1 MQTQARSSPMDPSEV
16 SFLTTLP
23 PEIRNQV
30 YGYLFKREDSV
41 LLHNAHAFHL
51 PCRNLENYHS
61 GLQQYYDAYEAEI
74 GTDEEFWPDLH
85 QGLGLMLS
93 CRQVYQEAS
102 GIMYGGNTFVFS
114 RILTRHDYRIG
125 TDHKHQEY
133 LQINYAGQ
141 WLTNIGPQIFR
152 LTKVVIDVDAMC
164 AWYGCHGDYELIDL
178 LPILRIVWEH
188 PDLSKVIKFENTGR
202 TLEGQQILRAAATDG
217 AILLN
222 NLLTTLAVQDVLDLR
237 KYCFSRR
244 LIHSVNVELSLDR
257 VGQGCIRM
265 NLGGGVFWPFLALDE
280 GRTVQWK
287 AQKKRRSFEI
297 LPEDV
302 RERIAGLL
310 LHNPDGITID
320 LTKHTMHGFDSSL
333 SQSGLLDV
341 YDLSRLAM
349 RLNNITLKLT
359 SDQAIT
365 DFGKFEKVND
375 FMIMRGGNEGF
386 YRMAEHLRKYNTQT
400 IILEIAPAEV
410 IALSAVRVN
419 INHLMYYLTYP
430 HFHPESIIRLTLTP
444 PPSTGA
450 PQQITTIS
458 MKKLQRQLFLL
469 LSDII
474 QETIE
479 EHTES
484 LKTSTNFAPA
494 LSNQMNP
501 YCDFWIDGYGK
512 LLHAVFEEDKT
523 TVNFRYGKLSMK
535 ELGVLGYSRAAG
547 LESMVEAYVLESE
560 MEDTDFYYQ
569 KVILRWGWLRWQLY
583 GDWKAPAPPGMRKL
597 AP

>member
-1 MQTQARSSPMDPSEV
+1 MQTQARSSPTHPFEV
-16 SFLTTLP
+16 PFLTTLP
-23 PEIRNQV
+23 SEIRNQV

-41 LLHNAHAFHL
+41 LLHNADAFHL
-51 PCRNLENYHS
+51 PCRDLENVHY

-85 QGLGLMLS
+85 HGLGLLLS

-102 GIMYGGNTFVFS
+102 GILYGGNT
-114 RILTRHDYRIG
+114 
-125 TDHKHQEY
+125 
-133 LQINYAGQ
+133 
-141 WLTNIGPQIFR
+141 
-152 LTKVVIDVDAMC
+152 
-164 AWYGCHGDYELIDL
+164 
-178 LPILRIVWEH
+178 
-188 PDLSKVIKFENTGR
+188 KVIKFENTGR

-222 NLLTTLAVQDVLDLR
+222 NLLTTLAVKDVLDLR

-244 LIHSVNVELSLDR
+244 LMHSINVELSSDR

-265 NLGGGVFWPFLALDE
+265 NLGGGVFWPFHASDE

-310 LHNPDGITID
+310 LHNPDGITIN
-320 LTKHTMHGFDSSL
+320 LTTHTMHGFDFGL
-333 SQSGLLDV
+333 SQTRLLDM
-341 YDLSRLAM
+341 YNLARLAM
-349 RLNNITLKLT
+349 RLSNIKLKLT

-365 DFGKFEKVND
+365 DFGKFRKVND
-375 FMIMRGGNEGF
+375 FMIMRGGG
-386 YRMAEHLRKYNTQT
+386 YIYAMAEDFRKHNAQT

-410 IALSAVRVN
+410 TALSAVRVN

-469 LSDII
+469 FSDII

-484 LKTSTNFAPA
+484 LKTSTNFAPT
-494 LSNQMNP
+494 LPNHMNP
-501 YCDFWIDGYGK
+501 YCDF
-512 LLHAVFEEDKT
+512 
-523 TVNFRYGKLSMK
+523 
-535 ELGVLGYSRAAG
+535 
-547 LESMVEAYVLESE
+547 
-560 MEDTDFYYQ
+560 
-569 KVILRWGWLRWQLY
+569 
-583 GDWKAPAPPGMRKL
+583 
-597 AP
+597 

>member
-1 MQTQARSSPMDPSEV
+1 
-16 SFLTTLP
+16 
-23 PEIRNQV
+23 V

-41 LLHNAHAFHL
+41 LLHNADAFHL
-51 PCRNLENYHS
+51 PCRDLENYYL
-61 GLQQYYDAYEAEI
+61 GLQQYYDTYEAEI
-74 GTDEEFWPDLH
+74 GTDEEFRPDLH
-85 QGLGLMLS
+85 QGLGLLLS

-102 GIMYGGNTFVFS
+102 EIMYGGNAFVFS
-114 RILTRHDYRIG
+114 RILTRHTNIG
-125 TDHKHQEY
+125 TNHKHQEY

-164 AWYGCHGDYELIDL
+164 AWYGCHGDHELVDL

-202 TLEGQQILRAAATDG
+202 TLDGQEILRAAATDG

-244 LIHSVNVELSLDR
+244 LMHSVDVELSSDR

-265 NLGGGVFWPFLALDE
+265 NLGGGVLWPFRASDE

-287 AQKKRRSFEI
+287 AQKKRHSFEI

-310 LHNPDGITID
+310 VHNPDGITIN
-320 LTKHTMHGFDSSL
+320 LTTHTMHGFDFGL
-333 SQSGLLDV
+333 SQTRLLDM
-341 YDLSRLAM
+341 YNLARLAT

-365 DFGKFEKVND
+365 DFGKFRKVND
-375 FMIMRGGNEGF
+375 FMIMRGSG
-386 YRMAEHLRKYNTQT
+386 YIYAMAEDFRKHNAQT
-400 IILEIAPAEV
+400 IMLEIAPAEV

-430 HFHPESIIRLTLTP
+430 HFHPESIIRLMLTP

-450 PQQITTIS
+450 HQQITTIS

-469 LSDII
+469 LSDVI

-494 LSNQMNP
+494 LSNQMNS

-523 TVNFRYGKLSMK
+523 TINFRYGKLSMK

-547 LESMVEAYVLESE
+547 LESVVEAYMLESE

-569 KVILRWGWLRWQLY
+569 KVILRWGRLRWQLY
-583 GDWKAPAPPGMRKL
+583 GDWKAPAPPGLRKL